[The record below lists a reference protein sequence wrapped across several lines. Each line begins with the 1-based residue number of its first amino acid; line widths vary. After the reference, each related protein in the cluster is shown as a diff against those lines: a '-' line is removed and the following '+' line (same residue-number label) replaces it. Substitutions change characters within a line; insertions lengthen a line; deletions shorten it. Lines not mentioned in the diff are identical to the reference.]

1 MVYFLYILHSMT
13 YYYQYV
19 TLYIFKIKKFLPC
32 QCTGACIYLFVCVVV
47 TTIIG
52 RLCTVVVTFISKVAI
67 HFTLQ
72 HRSEN
77 VFQGVLHICNAFW
90 IILCDDL
97 FCEVLTRCAF
107 LFLCH
112 FVHSL
117 SVLSFIVEHLPKH
130 RAYCSVHGV
139 SASCCL

>member
-1 MVYFLYILHSMT
+1 MT

-19 TLYIFKIKKFLPC
+19 TLYIFKIKKFLPR
-32 QCTGACIYLFVCVVV
+32 QCTGACIYLFICIVV

-72 HRSEN
+72 HRLKHRSEN